1 MEKAEEKS
9 NLVDNNDGDYDGVDL
24 QLSLGPS
31 KKLRRSSSIVV
42 ECGGSSIHAHGA
54 AVEPHAPLGRTCSLP
69 AVSEE
74 EFRKRKEEQ
83 TARRLEARK
92 KRLEKKNAASR
103 AVVKEKESSSD
114 DGSNNNALENN
125 NHNLS
130 NNNNVAGVER
140 SIGSSQRTGS
150 SGVFD
155 PPSQL
160 IDQGIFTFSLPTFQ
174 FLLSQCQFRK

>member
-42 ECGGSSIHAHGA
+42 ECGGSSIHAREA

-125 NHNLS
+125 NCNL

-150 SGVFD
+150 SGVCD

-160 IDQGIFTFSLPTFQ
+160 IDQGIFAFSLTTF
-174 FLLSQCQFRK
+174 